1 MTQSLFKRS
10 IKDTKLLI
18 FIYYLELA
26 PIIFIIIS
34 VNKFFYKIC
43 IIFNNFFKKLRYFCS
58 IKYPHITK

>member
-26 PIIFIIIS
+26 PTIFIIIS
-34 VNKFFYKIC
+34 INKFFCIKFVLFL
-43 IIFNNFFKKLRYFCS
+43 IIFLKN
-58 IKYPHITK
+58 